1 MRNALNRIEER
12 FGVRQ
17 AGFALLVWILVIL
30 AVLNL
35 QIAATILGSGVILL
49 YLVSPNKWWTVR
61 HDTPLA
67 PQERR
72 SSQVSDAE
80 TQVLPRHRTD

>member
-61 HDTPLA
+61 HNTPL
-67 PQERR
+67 PRR
-72 SSQVSDAE
+72 SSQVSDDE